1 MIYKYLMGRMI
12 PMPEKMYDLIIIGSG
27 PAGLTAAIYASR
39 ARIKTLVLAGYQA
52 GGQLMLTTDVEDY
65 PGFPEGVQGPEL
77 IALMRKQGER
87 FGAEFINEDVTS
99 TDFSKQPFTVKTD
112 SGTFKTRSVIV
123 ATGASAKWLEIE
135 SEKRLIGRGVSSCAV
150 CDAAFFKEKVVAVI
164 GGGDSAMREA
174 LHLSKYASSVTI
186 IHRRDEFRAFPILK
200 ERVLANPKIKVVWNS
215 EVQEVLGKD
224 RVEGVKIKDVKTGK
238 TQVLNV
244 QGMFV
249 AIGHTPNTNFLKGQI
264 ELDQKG
270 YIIVKNE
277 VLTSKSNIGIFAAG
291 DVHDPKYMQA
301 VTAAG
306 AGCKAAL
313 EVEDFLELMKHKGKK

>member
-1 MIYKYLMGRMI
+1 MA
-12 PMPEKMYDLIIIGSG
+12 EKNYDLIIIGSG
-27 PAGLTAAIYASR
+27 PAGLTAALYASR
-39 ARIKTLVLAGYQA
+39 AKIKTLVLAGYQA

-65 PGFPEGVQGPEL
+65 PGFPNGVQGPEL
-77 IALMRKQGER
+77 IALMRKKAEK
-87 FGAEFINEDVTS
+87 FGAEFINEDVVS
-99 TDFSKQPFTVKTD
+99 TDFSKQPLTVKSD
-112 SGTFKTRSVIV
+112 SGTFKTKSVIV
-123 ATGASAKWLEIE
+123 ATGASARWLEIE

-150 CDAAFFKEKVVAVI
+150 CDSAFFKEKPVAVI

-186 IHRRDEFRAFPILK
+186 VHRRDAFRAFPILQD
-200 ERVLANPKIKVVWNS
+200 RVKSNPKIKIVWNS

-224 RVEGVKIKDVKTGK
+224 RVEGVKIKDAKTGK

-249 AIGHTPNTNFLKGQI
+249 AIGHTPNTKFLKGQL
-264 ELDQKG
+264 ELDQKN
-270 YIIVKNE
+270 YIVVKNE
-277 VLTSKSNIGIFAAG
+277 VLTSKSDMGVFAGG

-313 EVEDFLELMKHKGKK
+313 EAEEFLESMKHKESGKKKK

>member
-1 MIYKYLMGRMI
+1 MQK
-12 PMPEKMYDLIIIGSG
+12 EYDLIILGSG

-39 ARIKTLVLAGYQA
+39 AKMKTLVLAGYQA

-77 IALMRKQGER
+77 IALMRKQAER
-87 FGAEFINEDVTS
+87 FGAELINEDATS
-99 TDFSKQPFTVKTD
+99 ADFSKQALIIKSD
-112 SGTFKTRSVIV
+112 SGTYKTKTVII
-123 ATGASAKWLEIE
+123 ATGASARWLEIE

-150 CDAAFFKEKVVAVI
+150 CDAAFFKEKAVAVI

-174 LHLSKYASSVTI
+174 LHLTKYASSVTI
-186 IHRRDEFRAFPILK
+186 VHRRDAFRAFPILQD
-200 ERVLANPKIKVVWNS
+200 RVKANPKIKVVWNHVV
-215 EVQEVLGKD
+215 EEVLGKD
-224 RVEGVKIKDVKTGK
+224 RVEGVKIKDVNTGK

-249 AIGHTPNTNFLKGQI
+249 AIGHSPNTKFLKGQI
-264 ELDQKG
+264 ALDPKG
-270 YIIVKNE
+270 YIVVKNE
-277 VLTSKSNIGIFAAG
+277 VLTSKSDIGVFAGG

-313 EVEDFLELMKHKGKK
+313 EAEEFLESMKHSAKPVKKKK